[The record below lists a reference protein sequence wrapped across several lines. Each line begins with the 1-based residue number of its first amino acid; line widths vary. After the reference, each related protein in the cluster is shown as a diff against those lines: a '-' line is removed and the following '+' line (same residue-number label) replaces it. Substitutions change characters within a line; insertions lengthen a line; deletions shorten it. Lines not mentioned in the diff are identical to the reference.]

1 MKLMTRNAQAGLV
14 AAAVLGALVG
24 SCGGAK
30 TVKFGAVL
38 PLIGQWQIYGEPI
51 RKRLDLAFEQAKNDP
66 KAEFAYE
73 LDVRDSESRAPRAA
87 EQLKAV
93 YDAGAVAVVG
103 GVTSDE
109 ALAMVPVMDGA
120 GRVLLSPSAS
130 SPKLTGISSNF
141 YRIYPSDFREGA
153 KMGNFAA
160 QTLGLNK
167 AVILAAESNYALGV
181 QDVFKSEF
189 ERYGGEVAAVI
200 EYPVGHTE
208 FNDDVKKA
216 LSHDPEA
223 VYVADYAFEIA
234 SIVKELRQLGFRGRI
249 LTTHAFAAPG
259 ILSEVGAAAE
269 GTLLTRTIFDVAS
282 TDPTV
287 KSFVDAYQ
295 AKYHEEPD
303 AFAADGYDAFK
314 VLEEALRQG
323 GTGARDFW
331 KGMRQVKIEGASG
344 LIQFDEKGDV
354 GQFPRV
360 YQVADGKMIDY
371 EKYVEI
377 KKKELQE
384 RLDQLRREAEA
395 ARRSAQAGGS

>member
-1 MKLMTRNAQAGLV
+1 MTRNAQAGLV
-14 AAAVLGALVG
+14 ATVVLGLVAG
-24 SCGGAK
+24 SCGGAR

-38 PLIGQWQIYGEPI
+38 PLTGQWQLYGEPI
-51 RKRLDLAFEQAKNDP
+51 RKGLELAYEQAKDDP
-66 KAEFAYE
+66 NAEFAFE
-73 LDVRDSESRAPRAA
+73 LDIRDSESRAPHAA
-87 EQLKAV
+87 EQLEAV
-93 YDAGAVAVVG
+93 YDAGVLAAVG

-109 ALAMVPVMDGA
+109 ALAMVPVMDEA
-120 GRVLLSPSAS
+120 DRVLLSPSAS
-130 SPKLTGISSNF
+130 SPKLTSISSNF

-208 FNDDVKKA
+208 FDDDVTKA

-234 SIVKELRQLGFRGRI
+234 SIVKKLRQRGFRGRI

-259 ILSEVGAAAE
+259 ILDEVGGAAE
-269 GTLLTRTIFDVAS
+269 GILLTRTIFDVGS
-282 TDPTV
+282 SDPPV
-287 KSFVDAYQ
+287 KSFVDAYK
-295 AKYHEEPD
+295 AKYREEPD
-303 AFAADGYDAFK
+303 AFAAHGYDAFK
-314 VLEEALRQG
+314 VLQEALKQG
-323 GTGARDFW
+323 GTAARDFW
-331 KGMRQVKIEGASG
+331 KGMRQVKIVGASG

-360 YQVADGKMIDY
+360 YQVSDGKLIDY

-377 KKKELQE
+377 KKKELQD
-384 RLDQLRREAEA
+384 RLEQLRREAEA
-395 ARRSAQAGGS
+395 ARRAAQAGGS